1 VVIPF
6 AGSAAELDALLARLE
21 PIRLGP
27 EDTLVVADNRRE
39 ADRRT
44 PAGGVRLVPAPG
56 TRSSY
61 HARNVG
67 AAAGHSPWLLFLD
80 ADVEW
85 DGTLLDAYFEPA
97 PEGRV
102 AILAGTIEDAP
113 LHDRASATAAERYA
127 VAARTMSELNTLD
140 AAGRPP
146 YAQTANCM
154 VRRAAFEAVG
164 GFEDGIRSG
173 GDADLCWRLG
183 AAGWEIGRRA
193 GAHAL
198 HRNRQARIGRRLA
211 GSQAPGHVPA
221 ALAAGA
227 DHLERPLP
235 ARRPDWC
242 CSAPPYDAAEHRR
255 GVGVRARAA
264 GAQPRGGRQTPR
276 SRPTCANVRS
286 RILTSLQSDQLAAY
300 R

>member
-1 VVIPF
+1 MVIPF

-27 EDTLVVADNRRE
+27 QDTLVVADNRRD

-44 PAGGVRLVPAPG
+44 RAGGVRLVSAPG

-67 AAAGHSPWLLFLD
+67 AAAGRSPWLLFLD

-85 DGTLLDAYFEPA
+85 DGTLLDAYFERA

-140 AAGRPP
+140 ALGRPP

-183 AAGWEIGRRA
+183 AAGWEIERRA

-198 HRNRQARIGRRLA
+198 HRNRRTVRALLAQKARHGSGAAWLDRRHPGTFPRRSLLGLTTWSARSLRDGLTGAAAHRGTTLLNIAAVWAFELGRLA
-211 GSQAPGHVPA
+211 PN
-221 ALAAGA
+221 
-227 DHLERPLP
+227 
-235 ARRPDWC
+235 
-242 CSAPPYDAAEHRR
+242 
-255 GVGVRARAA
+255 RAA
-264 GAQPRGGRQTPR
+264 GVRRRAAGRR
-276 SRPTCANVRS
+276 AR
-286 RILTSLQSDQLAAY
+286 TSAAGS
-300 R
+300 